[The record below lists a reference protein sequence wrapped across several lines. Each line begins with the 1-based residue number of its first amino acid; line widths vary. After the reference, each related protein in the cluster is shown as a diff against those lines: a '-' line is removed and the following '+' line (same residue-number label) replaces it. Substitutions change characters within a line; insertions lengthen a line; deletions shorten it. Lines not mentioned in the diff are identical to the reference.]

1 MSDSVPATSIA
12 SHVGAAVGDCAATAP
27 STTAIRS
34 GLAPEAAP
42 ILCLIVSELRL
53 RARRL
58 LQTQPLAQRRVSRR
72 APARLGS
79 DGADRYGTAVT
90 NALLPSVSG
99 P

>member
-1 MSDSVPATSIA
+1 MSESVPATSIA
-12 SHVGAAVGDCAATAP
+12 AQVGAAVGDCAATAP

-42 ILCLIVSELRL
+42 ILCLILYSCLR
-53 RARRL
+53 
-58 LQTQPLAQRRVSRR
+58 QPLAQRRERGR

-79 DGADRYGTAVT
+79 DRADRYGTADAL
-90 NALLPSVSG
+90 ALLSSVSG